1 MSQLAQAADAGSSFA
16 AIVESAARAAATLVG
31 DAAAWWAVPSAPLQ
45 QPAVL
50 GAQNALRPL
59 LALVLIAAVLVQA
72 IRIILLRRGEPVI
85 AVASGLLRFAVAAA
99 LGITVLQGALW
110 AGDALAST
118 LLGDSAA
125 DFGALMKQALTK
137 REGIAEPFLLLLLSV
152 AVLLL
157 AGAQWMA
164 MALRQVGLLVI
175 AATLPLAAAGSLTAS
190 TRGWLTRLVPW
201 AVALVLYK
209 PAVALV
215 YALGYGYLS
224 STAGSGGAAG
234 TGLGTVLVG
243 IVVLAVG
250 VAMLPALLRLTSWSS
265 LRITGRSVGV
275 AAPFMAGAVGAV
287 NLTGRTRTAAAVQ
300 LAAYMDDAG
309 PGSRR
314 RSTTTP
320 ALLASGAVSAPA
332 RPVELATSGRRPAHA
347 PLLHGSA
354 QGKAVAAHNGRADS
368 SATRWANGR
377 PEVAR

>member
-31 DAAAWWAVPSAPLQ
+31 DAASWWAVPSAPLQ

-125 DFGALMKQALTK
+125 DFGALMKEALTK
-137 REGIAEPFLLLLLSV
+137 RDGIAEPFLLLLLSV

-157 AGAQWMA
+157 AGAHWMA

-201 AVALVLYK
+201 AAALVLYK
-209 PAVALV
+209 PAAALV
-215 YALGYGYLS
+215 HTLGNGYLR

-265 LRITGRSVGV
+265 LRITGRSVG
-275 AAPFMAGAVGAV
+275 ATAPFMAGAAGAV

-332 RPVELATSGRRPAHA
+332 RPAELATSGRRPAHA

-354 QGKAVAAHNGRADS
+354 QSKAVAAHNGSANDS
-368 SATRWANGR
+368 GDGWANGR
-377 PEVAR
+377 REVAR